1 MIYPQNCFL
10 PVSQNLKQSEIS
22 LLFSQDEIRNPSLT
36 VSSYSPSI
44 PFIEFIKVSSFFG
57 NDPQELQ
64 GRIFV
69 SGISEARGEVLSV
82 NEINSSLY
90 LEISFFSSLLFY
102 KNEDITSLKIDNET
116 SNITLRVL
124 ERHFKKPEEL
134 VLALEDRKKLEILKR
149 NNNFVLR
156 NITSN
161 LFNHRNNITIIKD
174 SVTKKS
180 RIMFFQES
188 NLTSFLT

>member
-1 MIYPQNCFL
+1 MIYTQDCFL
-10 PVSQNLKQSEIS
+10 PVSQNLKISEIS
-22 LLFSQDEIRNPSLT
+22 LLFSQDEIRNPSQT

-82 NEINSSLY
+82 NEINSSLF

-149 NNNFVLR
+149 NENFFLR

-188 NLTSFLT
+188 NLTSLT

>member
-1 MIYPQNCFL
+1 MIYSQDCFL
-10 PVSQNLKQSEIS
+10 PVSQNLKISEIS
-22 LLFSQDEIRNPSLT
+22 LLFSQDEIRNPSQT

-82 NEINSSLY
+82 NEINSSLF

-149 NNNFVLR
+149 NENFSLR

-188 NLTSFLT
+188 NLTSLT

>member
-1 MIYPQNCFL
+1 MIYSQDCFL
-10 PVSQNLKQSEIS
+10 PVSQNLKISEIS
-22 LLFSQDEIRNPSLT
+22 LLFSQEEIRNPPQT
-36 VSSYSPSI
+36 VSSYSLSI

-82 NEINSSLY
+82 NEINSSLF

-149 NNNFVLR
+149 NNSFILR

-188 NLTSFLT
+188 NLTSLT

>member
-1 MIYPQNCFL
+1 MIYTQDCFL
-10 PVSQNLKQSEIS
+10 PVSQNLKISEIS
-22 LLFSQDEIRNPSLT
+22 LLFSQDEIRNPSQT

-82 NEINSSLY
+82 NEINSSLF

-149 NNNFVLR
+149 NNSFILR

-188 NLTSFLT
+188 NLTSLT